1 MAVPL
6 TAGFLELSSPYG
18 AGRLGR
24 GFVDGM
30 KDGRVVHIG
39 AVPLR
44 LVDLMIGV
52 VMGFDPKIL
61 ELIGREGAGLRNL
74 KKFSASRAIW

>member
-1 MAVPL
+1 MVVPL
-6 TAGFLELSSPYG
+6 AMGFLELSFPCG

-30 KDGRVVHIG
+30 KDGRVVHVG
-39 AVPLR
+39 AVPLG

-61 ELIGREGAGLRNL
+61 ELIGREGADLGNL
-74 KKFSASRAIW
+74 ENFSTSQAI